1 MDLVSAADHRRF
13 LDSAFGS
20 DTQSMHEF
28 ETYCSMGI
36 RQVLADAHSREMDL
50 CREFGDE
57 FLQLVENTERQ
68 DRGLR
73 MYDC

>member
-13 LDSAFGS
+13 LASAFGS

-28 ETYCSMGI
+28 ETYCSMSI
-36 RQVLADAHSREMDL
+36 RQVLADAHSREMGL
-50 CREFGDE
+50 CHKFGDE
-57 FLQLVENTERQ
+57 FLQLVEDTERQ